1 MEDRVSIAAIKAG
14 VSKAWGINEEVLWSK
29 RRAWFVAHP
38 RFGAFKLAR
47 DLTPLSLPVI
57 GRLFGKDHTTV
68 MHGIKRAEALLEEDV
83 DFKTR
88 YRTAETVALEYAIP
102 VSGTDPVWTDLVG
115 TFCQLARLKGLSVK
129 LEPYVK
135 KGRAA

>member
-1 MEDRVSIAAIKAG
+1 MGRVSIAAIKAG
-14 VSKAWGINEEVLWSK
+14 VSKAWEVNEEVLWSK

-38 RFGAFKLAR
+38 RFAAFKLAR

-57 GRLFGKDHTTV
+57 GRLFGRDHTTV
-68 MHGIKRAEALLEEDV
+68 MHGIKRAEALQIEDD
-83 DFKTR
+83 DFSGR
-88 YRTAETVALEYAIP
+88 YRIAQTVALEYSTP
-102 VSGTDPVWTDLVG
+102 VPETDPVWVDLVG
-115 TFCQLARLKGLSVK
+115 TFRQLARLKGLSVR